1 MKAWMDSFWLTH
13 EHLVVPA
20 QVVET
25 GAVGLGFAEARA
37 VENERELAPVV
48 RHRPE
53 NADAGRLRLRVRHS
67 GPSPNVGAPGQA
79 ARFKGRATKL
89 RAPQDVRRAI
99 RSGSGIVL
107 MQRLPPRA
115 S

>member
-1 MKAWMDSFWLTH
+1 MDPFWLTH
-13 EHLVVPA
+13 EHLGVPA
-20 QVVET
+20 RAAEAAV
-25 GAVGLGFAEARA
+25 VGLGIGNARA

-53 NADAGRLRLRVRHS
+53 NAEAGRLRLRVRQS

-89 RAPQDVRRAI
+89 RAPQDVRRAT

-107 MQRLPPRA
+107 MQGLPPRA